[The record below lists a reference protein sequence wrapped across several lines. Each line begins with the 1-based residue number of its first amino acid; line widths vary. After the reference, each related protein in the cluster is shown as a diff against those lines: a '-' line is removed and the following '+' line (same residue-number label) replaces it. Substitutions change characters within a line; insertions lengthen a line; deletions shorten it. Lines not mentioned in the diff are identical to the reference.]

1 MEFFS
6 FAMKPNPWMLFALV
20 TAGLFTIIGC
30 GPRET
35 PAEKAINDRV
45 LMINNGSEPRELD
58 PHVVTGFPEYRV
70 IKAILEGL
78 VSEHPSDSGDVEPGV
93 AERWESNADYSVWT
107 FYLREAQWSNGDPIT
122 ANDFVYAYRRI
133 LNPEFG
139 APYASMLYVMEGA
152 QAYHEGELENF
163 DEVGVEAL
171 DEHTLEIRL
180 QGPTPHF
187 PLMLTHYTWF
197 PLHQRTIEAF
207 DAFSRRDTGWTL
219 PSNHVGNGPFIL
231 VEWRPNQRITVAKNS
246 YYWDVDQLELQ
257 AIEFYPIQD
266 RQTEERMFQTG
277 QLHKTD
283 TVPFNS
289 RDQYRERE
297 DPAFREDPFFATGY
311 IGLNL
316 NHEVLSNPKVREALS
331 LAVDR
336 DRIVERVTRSGRAAE
351 GFVPPGIEGYPYQKH
366 LEHDPAAAR
375 KLLEEAGFPGGEGI
389 PRLNMVVANVD
400 TSRTL
405 AEVLQSMWAEELG
418 IRVQIQNREWQVLIS
433 DMDSGNFDFFL
444 ISWVGDYLD
453 PATFLEIFRSG
464 DGNNRT
470 GFASETYDQM
480 LRDSLFLADAEQ
492 RLRELANVEAYL
504 MRELPIIPLSW
515 SHLMYLLHPA
525 VEGWEPK
532 RLGDQPYKHLRFRQS
547 E

>member
-1 MEFFS
+1 
-6 FAMKPNPWMLFALV
+6 MKPNPWMLFALV
-20 TAGLFTIIGC
+20 AAGLFTIIGC

-78 VSEHPSDSGDVEPGV
+78 VSEHPSDSNDVEPGV
-93 AERWESNADYSVWT
+93 AERWESNEDSSVWT

-122 ANDFVYAYRRI
+122 AEDFVYAYRRI

-152 QAYHEGELENF
+152 QAYHEGELEHF
-163 DEVGVEAL
+163 DEVGVKAL

-197 PLHQRTIEAF
+197 PLHQPTIESFGAF
-207 DAFSRRDTGWTL
+207 ARRDTGWTQ

-246 YYWDVDQLELQ
+246 YYWDVDQVELQ

-289 RDQYRERE
+289 RDRYRERE

-316 NHEVLSNPKVREALS
+316 NHEVLANPKVRKALS

-351 GFVPPGIEGYPYQKH
+351 GFVPPGIEGYPYRKH
-366 LEHDPAAAR
+366 LEHDSEAAR
-375 KLLEEAGFPGGEGI
+375 ELLKEAGFPGGEGI

-405 AEVLQSMWAEELG
+405 AEVLQSMWEQELG

-470 GFASETYDQM
+470 GFASETYDQK

-492 RLRELANVEAYL
+492 RLRELADVEAYL
-504 MRELPIIPLSW
+504 MRELPIIPVSW

-525 VEGWEPK
+525 VEGWERK

>member
-1 MEFFS
+1 
-6 FAMKPNPWMLFALV
+6 
-20 TAGLFTIIGC
+20 
-30 GPRET
+30 
-35 PAEKAINDRV
+35 
-45 LMINNGSEPRELD
+45 MINNGSEPRELD

-78 VSEHPSDSGDVEPGV
+78 VSEHPTDSNDVAPGV
-93 AERWESNADYSVWT
+93 AERWEANADSSVWT
-107 FYLREAQWSNGDPIT
+107 FHLREAQWSNGDPIT
-122 ANDFVYAYRRI
+122 ADDFVYAYRRI

-152 QAYHEGELENF
+152 QVYHQGELDDFES
-163 DEVGVEAL
+163 VGVEAL
-171 DEHTLEIRL
+171 DERTLEIRL
-180 QGPTPHF
+180 KGPTPHF

-197 PLHQRTIEAF
+197 PLHPPTIEAF
-207 DAFSRRDTGWTL
+207 DAFARRDTGWTQ
-219 PSNHVGNGPFIL
+219 PANHVGNGPFIL

-246 YYWDVDQLELQ
+246 YYWDVDRLELQ
-257 AIEFYPIQD
+257 AIEFYPVQD

-289 RDQYRERE
+289 RDHYRDRE

-316 NHEVLSNPKVREALS
+316 EREVLANPKVRQALA

-336 DRIVERVTRSGRAAE
+336 ERIVERVTRSGRPAE
-351 GFVPPGIEGYPYQKH
+351 GFVPPGIEGYPYQSH
-366 LEHDPAAAR
+366 LDYDPEAAR
-375 KLLEEAGFPGGEGI
+375 ALLEEAGFPGGEGI
-389 PRLNMVVANVD
+389 PRLNMIVANVD

-405 AEVLQSMWAEELG
+405 AEVLQSMWERELG
-418 IRVQIQNREWQVLIS
+418 IQVQIQNREWQVLIS

-444 ISWVGDYLD
+444 ISWVGDFLD

-480 LRDSLFLADAEQ
+480 LADSLFLADAAERLQ
-492 RLRELANVEAYL
+492 RLAEVESYL

-515 SHLMYLLHPA
+515 SNLMYLLHPA

-532 RLGDQPYKHLRFRQS
+532 RLGDQPYKHLRFRDF